1 MAFADTGVRTVLE
14 GHLPMQVV
22 LAAACEPGDLLAY
35 SSGWKLALAT
45 VGTAIPARLVAGQKG
60 AIGNEIG
67 AFAIAKVNGFTG
79 ATVGAAVYLAEGT
92 DSGGYTETAPSTTND
107 VIQPVGYMVSATEAM
122 INLAVPMNT
131 LSS

>member
-1 MAFADTGVRTVLE
+1 MAFADSGVRTVME
-14 GHLPMQVV
+14 GHLPQQVT
-22 LAAACEPGDLLAY
+22 LAAACEPGDLLGY

-45 VGTAIPARLVAGQKG
+45 VGTAIPARLVAAQKG
-60 AIGNEIG
+60 AVGDRIG

-92 DSGGYTETAPSTTND
+92 ASGDYTDTAPSTTND

-122 INLAVPMNT
+122 VNLAVPMNT
-131 LSS
+131 LSA

>member
-1 MAFADTGVRTVLE
+1 
-14 GHLPMQVV
+14 MQVT

-35 SSGWKLALAT
+35 STGWKLALAT

-60 AIGNEIG
+60 AIGDKIG

-92 DSGGYTETAPSTTND
+92 ASGDYTATAPSTSGD
-107 VIQPVGYMVSATEAM
+107 LAQPVGYAVSATEVL
-122 INLAVPMNT
+122 INLAVPLEVT
-131 LSS
+131 K

>member
-14 GHLPMQVV
+14 GHLPMQVT

-35 SSGWKLALAT
+35 STGWKLALAT

-60 AIGNEIG
+60 AIGDKIG

-92 DSGGYTETAPSTTND
+92 ASGDYTATAPSTSGD
-107 VIQPVGYMVSATEAM
+107 LAQPVGYAVSATEVL
-122 INLAVPMNT
+122 INLAVPLEVT
-131 LSS
+131 K